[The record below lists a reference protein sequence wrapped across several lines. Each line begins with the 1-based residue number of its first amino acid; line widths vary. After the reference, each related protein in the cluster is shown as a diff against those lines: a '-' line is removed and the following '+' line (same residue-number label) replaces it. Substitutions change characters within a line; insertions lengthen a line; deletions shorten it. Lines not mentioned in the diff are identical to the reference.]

1 MLASVNFRVTLPLRA
16 MVIFFINYV
25 ESTVFISIK
34 SIAFLKTCLIW
45 RVAWQRS
52 LFDEM
57 VNISDELVEQDG
69 ELRVQM

>member
-34 SIAFLKTCLIW
+34 SIAFSQNVLDLKGCMTT
-45 RVAWQRS
+45 
-52 LFDEM
+52 FTF
-57 VNISDELVEQDG
+57 
-69 ELRVQM
+69 